1 MVVSL
6 RISFILKQIGD
17 QFRKTNAAYCG
28 TQTIIQSAIADFS
41 AANTDLFTANANAS
55 SAFVFILSHFPL
67 FVYPISLFSVKN
79 PTCYA
84 AQVCYSIVSCKT
96 ISFCH
101 SDLPFARLMK
111 DRFFVILIL
120 PLALLSEESQK
131 TQDTGY
137 PAERS
142 QGVFSANEIHSFR

>member
-96 ISFCH
+96 ISFFH
-101 SDLPFARLMK
+101 SDLTCLTCQNIEEGFPL
-111 DRFFVILIL
+111 IIL
-120 PLALLSEESQK
+120 P
-131 TQDTGY
+131 
-137 PAERS
+137 
-142 QGVFSANEIHSFR
+142 SFRPARRADRDKKTPQTNII

>member
-41 AANTDLFTANANAS
+41 AANTDLFTANADLFTINAS
-55 SAFVFILSHFPL
+55 LGSAFVFILSHFPL

-101 SDLPFARLMK
+101 SDPPFL
-111 DRFFVILIL
+111 
-120 PLALLSEESQK
+120 
-131 TQDTGY
+131 
-137 PAERS
+137 
-142 QGVFSANEIHSFR
+142 SFRPSLPDGLRKNPRKAFLLIVFRIICFFDRVS